1 LNTVKVKV
9 TLAIAEKS
17 WKSQTKNAVG
27 GMIVLYLLA
36 K

>member
-27 GMIVLYLLA
+27 GMIGLYLLA